1 MSVDQFKKL
10 DTALFQQTPVI
21 QQLELS
27 SLLLNRLAPFWPE
40 LQLANNA
47 QPLSVNMLRL
57 DYCHPFISGNKWP
70 KMRAWIQQQL
80 ASGSHTLTTMGGAHS
95 NHLVAFAAAC
105 QQLQV
110 NAICYVRANG
120 QGEELLE
127 TPTLH
132 LLKQFKAEIKPVSRT
147 AFRALR
153 EQVAENSFLPE
164 GGKSEEAMKSI
175 CEWVSLHR
183 SALEPYNSIY
193 TACGTGTWFAGL
205 VAGLSFEKLNVNAIG
220 VPAVAGQK
228 WLANDIQAL
237 LAFSKALSD
246 NWALDWSFPVKG
258 FTPLAP
264 ELVKTLGATLD
275 VSLDPVYLP
284 RVLYAVIKAWQEGRF
299 AQTPLIIHSGGV
311 QASGRYIA
319 KRDKQHYR
327 DTYFQQSFT

>member
-40 LQLANNA
+40 LQLANNT
-47 QPLSVNMLRL
+47 QPLSVDMLRL

-70 KMRAWIQQQL
+70 KMRTWIQQQL
-80 ASGSHTLTTMGGAHS
+80 ASGSQTLITMGGAHS

-120 QGEELLE
+120 QGEELLD
-127 TPTLH
+127 TPTLQ
-132 LLKQFKAEIKPVSRT
+132 LLEQFNAEIKPVSRS

-153 EQVAENSFLPE
+153 EQAADSSFLPE
-164 GGKSEEAMKSI
+164 GGKSEEAMQSI

-183 SALEPYNSIY
+183 SAFESYSSIY
-193 TACGTGTWFAGL
+193 TACGTGTWFSGL
-205 VAGLSFEKLNVNAIG
+205 VAGLSFEKLDINAVG

-228 WLANDIQAL
+228 
-237 LAFSKALSD
+237 
-246 NWALDWSFPVKG
+246 
-258 FTPLAP
+258 
-264 ELVKTLGATLD
+264 
-275 VSLDPVYLP
+275 
-284 RVLYAVIKAWQEGRF
+284 
-299 AQTPLIIHSGGV
+299 
-311 QASGRYIA
+311 
-319 KRDKQHYR
+319 
-327 DTYFQQSFT
+327 